1 MNQED
6 HRHAPSCRRHRPIIG
21 LCALLLA
28 SASQA
33 QDHTSQPPDESMWL
47 AASNHTLDQ
56 LRGGFDLPAGFLV
69 SFGISRAVY
78 INDRLITSTSFQL
91 SDIAK
96 FTPAQAVVLSEQT
109 ASQAQL
115 VQNGFGNT
123 VEPGALTGVPLATY
137 IQNTLNN
144 QTLRTQTV
152 IQASTNG
159 LLSALRSMNL
169 QATIREAVANAIA
182 SR

>member
-1 MNQED
+1 MNQTS
-6 HRHAPSCRRHRPIIG
+6 HRHAASGCGRWAIVG

-33 QDHTSQPPDESMWL
+33 QNHASQPPDESMWL
-47 AASNHTLDQ
+47 AASDRTLDR
-56 LRGGFDLPAGFLV
+56 LRGGFYLGTGLLV

-78 INDRLITSTSFQL
+78 INDQLVTTTSFQL
-91 SDIAK
+91 GNIAR
-96 FTPAQAVVLSEQT
+96 FTPAQAVVLSQQI
-109 ASQAQL
+109 ASQVQI
-115 VQNGFGNT
+115 VQNGPRNT
-123 VEPGALTGVPLATY
+123 VEPGTLTMPLATY

-159 LLSALRSMNL
+159 LSALKSMNL
-169 QATIREAVANAIA
+169 QATISETVANAFA